1 MPTIFSVGSYSSR
14 LLQSSEGDTY
24 AWPATPD
31 GAGRRDA
38 RVADFSL
45 IGLYGATTEY
55 TASRLRCPFLAFGV
69 ATLAG
74 WSCSNVVAAD
84 RMAPTLPAAKVAETR
99 AVLEHQVSIFVH
111 GVTRNPGF
119 SEDEPLVRW
128 NTPICFYLGG
138 LTAEQV
144 KFVLARLSQTS
155 SSAGAPLARA
165 PCQPN
170 FVILATSE
178 PERVLKASYAR
189 NPQLFGTA
197 TPAHIR
203 QFLESSQSRPVRVWY
218 NINLGRRSGVHNGHF
233 VPSSNQ
239 AESSPFVGNTAF
251 DFYSIV
257 VIIDTNRTEHTR
269 LDQLADYLVMAGLTN
284 VDLDSDLG
292 SAPSILRLFASSGEN
307 QPSGLS
313 GWDAAFLKALY
324 QSNQTSRTQRS
335 EITERVAHGI
345 SALMSAESELH

>member
-1 MPTIFSVGSYSSR
+1 MA
-14 LLQSSEGDTY
+14 L
-24 AWPATPD
+24 
-31 GAGRRDA
+31 
-38 RVADFSL
+38 
-45 IGLYGATTEY
+45 
-55 TASRLRCPFLAFGV
+55 GV
-69 ATLAG
+69 ATLASL
-74 WSCSNVVAAD
+74 SCSNTVAAD
-84 RMAPTLPAAKVAETR
+84 RTAETR
-99 AVLEHQVSIFVH
+99 AALGHQVSAFVR
-111 GVTRNPGF
+111 GITRNPGF

-128 NTPICFYLGG
+128 STPICFYLAG

-144 KFVLARLSQTS
+144 KLVLARLSQTS
-155 SSAGAPLARA
+155 SSAGAPLART

-178 PERVLKASYAR
+178 PERALEASYAR
-189 NPQLFGTA
+189 NPQLFGNA
-197 TPAHIR
+197 TPAQIR
-203 QFLESSQSRPVRVWY
+203 QFLESSQARPVRVWY
-218 NINLGRRSGVHNGHF
+218 NINSGRKSGVHNGHF

-257 VIIDTNRTEHTR
+257 AIIDTNRTQHSR
-269 LDQLADYLVMAGLTN
+269 LNQLADYLVMAGLTN

-335 EITERVAHGI
+335 EITERVAHDI
-345 SALMSAESELH
+345 AALMSAESEQH

>member
-1 MPTIFSVGSYSSR
+1 MA
-14 LLQSSEGDTY
+14 L
-24 AWPATPD
+24 
-31 GAGRRDA
+31 
-38 RVADFSL
+38 
-45 IGLYGATTEY
+45 
-55 TASRLRCPFLAFGV
+55 GV
-69 ATLAG
+69 ATLASL
-74 WSCSNVVAAD
+74 SCSNTVAAD
-84 RMAPTLPAAKVAETR
+84 RTAETR
-99 AVLEHQVSIFVH
+99 AALGHQVSAFVR
-111 GVTRNPGF
+111 GITRNPGF

-128 NTPICFYLGG
+128 STPICFYLAG

-144 KFVLARLSQTS
+144 KLVLARLSQTS
-155 SSAGAPLARA
+155 SSAGAPLART

-178 PERVLKASYAR
+178 PERALEASYAH
-189 NPQLFGTA
+189 NPQLFGNA
-197 TPAHIR
+197 TSAQIR
-203 QFLESSQSRPVRVWY
+203 QFLESSQARPVRVWY
-218 NINLGRRSGVHNGHF
+218 NINLGRKSGVHNGHF

-257 VIIDTNRTEHTR
+257 AIIDTNRTQHSR

-335 EITERVAHGI
+335 EITERVAHDI
-345 SALMSAESELH
+345 AALMSAESEQH